1 MSDPADQD
9 ADFITIAEA
18 AMNPPMT
25 TDMTTDPLTDLA
37 DVRAILA
44 QLTQAGANAELHLQ
58 PVSVILLDVDRLKE
72 YNDRRGHAA
81 GDKALVRI
89 AGILAANIRSGA
101 TSAQNDRLGRVGG
114 DEFLIILSN
123 EGVAEALSAAERLRA
138 CVEAAEWSEWP
149 EQAMTVSVGVAT
161 WNPGRG
167 WPADG
172 ASILL
177 REEDRAMHQAKVLR
191 NAVRHAREVG
201 PDAEGSE
208 AGQ

>member
-37 DVRAILA
+37 DVRTILA

-72 YNDRRGHAA
+72 YNDRRGHIA
-81 GDKALVRI
+81 GDRVLVRI
-89 AGILAANIRSGA
+89 AGILAANIRSDPRG
-101 TSAQNDRLGRVGG
+101 DRLGRVGG
-114 DEFLIILSN
+114 DEFLIILEN
-123 EGVAEALSAAERLRA
+123 KDVADALAAAERLRA
-138 CVEAAEWSEWP
+138 CIEAAEWP
-149 EQAMTVSVGVAT
+149 AEQAMTVSIGVAT
-161 WNPGRG
+161 WKPEL
-167 WPADG
+167 ADS
-172 ASILL
+172 ATSLL
-177 REEDRAMHQAKVLR
+177 REAERAMHQAKVLG
-191 NAVRHAREVG
+191 NAVRHARELGGEIG
-201 PDAEGSE
+201 PDVR

>member
-37 DVRAILA
+37 DVRTILA
-44 QLTQAGANAELHLQ
+44 QLTQAGANAQAQGQ

-72 YNDRRGHAA
+72 YNDRRGHIA

-89 AGILAANIRSGA
+89 AGILAANVRSSPRG
-101 TSAQNDRLGRVGG
+101 DRLGRVGG
-114 DEFLIILSN
+114 DEFLVILEN
-123 EGVAEALSAAERLRA
+123 KDVADALAAAERLRA
-138 CVEAAEWSEWP
+138 CIEAAEWP
-149 EQAMTVSVGVAT
+149 ERAVTVSIGVAT
-161 WNPGRG
+161 WHPGL
-167 WPADG
+167 A
-172 ASILL
+172 ASATSAATHLL
-177 REEDRAMHQAKVLR
+177 WEADRAMHQAKVLG
-191 NAVRHAREVG
+191 NSVRHARDLGGEIG
-201 PDAEGSE
+201 PDAR

>member
-1 MSDPADQD
+1 MPRGGPSGGPYIPA
-9 ADFITIAEA
+9 TI
-18 AMNPPMT
+18 
-25 TDMTTDPLTDLA
+25 DPLTALA
-37 DVRAILA
+37 NANAIRA
-44 QLTQAGANAELHLQ
+44 QLTQVGTDAAAAAR
-58 PVSVILLDVDRLKE
+58 PVSIILLDVDRLKE
-72 YNDRRGHAA
+72 YNGRWGHLA

-89 AGILAANIRSGA
+89 AVSLAVNVRDGGRH
-101 TSAQNDRLGRVGG
+101 DGLGRVGG
-114 DEFLIILSN
+114 DEFLVILAN
-123 EGVAEALSAAERLRA
+123 KDVAEALSAAERLRA

-177 REEDRAMHQAKVLR
+177 READRAMHQAKVLR